1 MRCRFGGA
9 VFLGGSNVFEYESKQ
24 GQMPIVYLVG
34 SVLSFSDTVLRMA
47 AAEFAEVS
55 FVRVDM
61 LTDLDA
67 EKDGRRVLAI
77 VVDEAGLQGFLR
89 GLSGH
94 RARYPEAR
102 FALAYRCVQ
111 AARGLLT
118 IQMRDAA
125 TSDIS
130 FLPMNMRFDHWL
142 SILRLMLCGEDYLPR
157 EVVSDV
163 TLPLS
168 NSGAVKAD
176 SAGNVRELTARERE
190 ILGLVARGMQNKL
203 IAAELGLSEHT
214 VKLHIH
220 HVIAKLGVH
229 NRTEAAAWYHAN
241 TPAYDVSA

>member
-1 MRCRFGGA
+1 M
-9 VFLGGSNVFEYESKQ
+9 FECESKQ
-24 GQMPIVYLVG
+24 GLKPIVYLVG

-47 AAEFAEVS
+47 ATEFTEVS
-55 FVRVDM
+55 FIRIER
-61 LTDLDA
+61 LTDLGA
-67 EKDGRRVLAI
+67 EQDERRVLAI
-77 VVDEAGLQGFLR
+77 IVDEAGLQNFLR
-89 GLSGH
+89 GLSAH
-94 RARYPEAR
+94 RARYPDAR
-102 FALAYRCVQ
+102 FVLAYRCIQ
-111 AARGLLT
+111 TARGLLI

-130 FLPMNMRFDHWL
+130 FLPMNVRFDHWL

-163 TLPLS
+163 ALPLP
-168 NSGAVKAD
+168 NSALAKAD
-176 SAGNVRELTARERE
+176 SGGDVRALTARERE